1 MLNYYENGYSAN
13 DGIDL
18 MISLLVRYPEINTVK
33 TDPKVGEII
42 FSFLLKKEL
51 TQMEFAA
58 WEQELA
64 KNIDTFLFIQNKQA
78 LVMRFQLQV
87 YDGYSFVEVVRD
99 FQTIS
104 QREIS
109 LLIQLVHNHLGMYLL
124 TETNDGSEV
133 EELEMQ
139 EELIDDLLDRLQF
152 DATDQEDLIGYRDA
166 GKVMVFQKNSLNN

>member
-1 MLNYYENGYSAN
+1 MLNYYDNGYSVN

-33 TDPKVGEII
+33 TDPKGGEII

-51 TQMEFAA
+51 TQTEFAVL
-58 WEQELA
+58 EQELA
-64 KNIDTFLFIQNKQA
+64 KNIDTFLFIQNKQVQ
-78 LVMRFQLQV
+78 VMRFQLQV
-87 YDGYSFVEVVRD
+87 YEGYSFVEVVRD

-109 LLIQLVHNHLGMYLL
+109 LLIQLIHNQLGMYLL
-124 TETNDGSEV
+124 TETGDGSEM

-152 DATDQEDLIGYRDA
+152 DVEDQEDLIGYRDA
-166 GKVMVFQKNSLNN
+166 GRVMVFQKNSI

>member
-1 MLNYYENGYSAN
+1 MLNYYDNGYSAN

-33 TDPKVGEII
+33 TDPKGGEII

-51 TQMEFAA
+51 TQTEFAVL
-58 WEQELA
+58 EQELA
-64 KNIDTFLFIQNKQA
+64 KNIDTFLFIQNKQVQ
-78 LVMRFQLQV
+78 VMRFQLQV
-87 YDGYSFVEVVRD
+87 YEGYSFVEVVRD

-109 LLIQLVHNHLGMYLL
+109 LLIQLIHNQLGMYLL
-124 TETNDGSEV
+124 TETGDGSEV

-152 DATDQEDLIGYRDA
+152 DVEDQEDLIGYRDA
-166 GKVMVFQKNSLNN
+166 GRVMVFQKNSI

>member
-1 MLNYYENGYSAN
+1 MMLSYYENGYSAN

-33 TDPKVGEII
+33 TDPKSGEIV
-42 FSFLLKKEL
+42 FSFLLKREL
-51 TQMEFAA
+51 SRTEFAA
-58 WEQELA
+58 FEEEMA

-78 LVMRFQLQV
+78 LVMHFHLQV
-87 YDGYSFVEVVRD
+87 YEGYSFMEVVRD

-109 LLIQLVHNHLGMYLL
+109 LLIQLVHSQLGMYLL
-124 TETNDGSEV
+124 TETGDGSEE

-139 EELIDDLLDRLQF
+139 EELIDDLLDRLQY
-152 DATDQEDLIGYRDA
+152 DVDQEDLIGYREA